1 MQRSNRKDN
10 KTINTQLTPL
20 AQHMLGI
27 IYAATLPDKATYI
40 AGWHICDTLDVLR
53 SELNC
58 AIPGT
63 EYDMA
68 LKELIDAGL
77 VEEMPDL
84 KYRYRL
90 KKHKEQ

>member
-1 MQRSNRKDN
+1 MTTQ
-10 KTINTQLTPL
+10 QLTPL
-20 AQHMLGI
+20 AQRMLGI
-27 IYAATLPDKATYI
+27 IYATTLPGKASYI
-40 AGWHICDTLDVLR
+40 AGWHICDALDVLR

-77 VEEMPDL
+77 VEELPDL
-84 KYRYRL
+84 GLRYRL
-90 KKHKEQ
+90 KR